1 MSQDSVFQ
9 RWFLPGFVFQSV
21 IIGGG
26 YATGR
31 ELVEFFLISGPRAGL
46 VSLFIVTA
54 VFSVCMAL
62 GFELARVTGSY
73 DYRSFFKQL
82 LGRGWFV
89 FEILWAMLVLLILA
103 VLGAASGELVSAR
116 LGLPPLSGTIAMMT
130 LIGVLVFSGSSII
143 EKSLAG
149 WSFLLYAVYAVL
161 IFSYLSEH
169 GHKVPETLAADDMS
183 GPWITNTL
191 RFVGYTLTSIPMI
204 LFCTR
209 HLKTRRDAYIA
220 GAIAGPIGFIPGIL
234 FYLGMVA
241 SYPEIEAVP
250 VPADYMMQQ
259 LDFAWIA
266 VVFYIVVF
274 GTFVETGTGLLHAI
288 NERIDRVF
296 LERAQHMPR
305 WLRPVVAI
313 SLLVLAVVLATYFGI
328 IDLIARGYGSMA
340 WAFLAIIFVPLV
352 TIGVWKIYRA
362 PAHETALQG
371 ED

>member
-1 MSQDSVFQ
+1 LRQDSVFQ

-31 ELVEFFLISGPRAGL
+31 ELVEFFLISGPLAGL

-161 IFSYLSEH
+161 IFTYLSEH
-169 GHKVPETLAADDMS
+169 GHKVPEALAADDMS
-183 GPWITNTL
+183 GPWISNTL
-191 RFVGYTLTSIPMI
+191 RFIGYTLTSIPMI

-220 GAIAGPIGFIPGIL
+220 GAIA
-234 FYLGMVA
+234 A
-241 SYPEIEAVP
+241 AEAV
-250 VPADYMMQQ
+250 
-259 LDFAWIA
+259 
-266 VVFYIVVF
+266 
-274 GTFVETGTGLLHAI
+274 
-288 NERIDRVF
+288 
-296 LERAQHMPR
+296 
-305 WLRPVVAI
+305 
-313 SLLVLAVVLATYFGI
+313 
-328 IDLIARGYGSMA
+328 
-340 WAFLAIIFVPLV
+340 
-352 TIGVWKIYRA
+352 
-362 PAHETALQG
+362 
-371 ED
+371 